1 MISQRTVQDAVG
13 MAADL
18 RDAAEQL
25 GAETIAYIHWSGGET
40 IGKQNVVTFTGI
52 WPASQLPLMPL
63 LLQECPGIFIN
74 VWFSL

>member
-13 MAADL
+13 TAADL
-18 RDAAEQL
+18 RDAVEQP
-25 GAETIAYIHWSGGET
+25 GAETIDHIHWSDGET
-40 IGKQNVVTFTGI
+40 VGKCNVVTFTGI
-52 WPASQLPLMPL
+52 WPVSQLPLMPL